1 MEAEGYTKQ
10 GNIYSLDSTNLDFID
25 SGNSSIFTEQ
35 YLTVYKRLSC
45 VWLHIHTIVE
55 VSAGIIIPIY
65 S

>member
-10 GNIYSLDSTNLDFID
+10 GNIYSLDSTNVDFID

-45 VWLHIHTIVE
+45 VHVY
-55 VSAGIIIPIY
+55 GFIY
-65 S
+65 VQ